1 MIVNITLEVTLELPD
16 GSASIDMTG
25 GRGWVLP
32 DGNWVK
38 PWVGLE
44 LNDERELTHM
54 EALEMGCNVSDMVT
68 SVEIADETI

>member
-1 MIVNITLEVTLELPD
+1 MIVNMTLEVTLELPD

-44 LNDERELTHM
+44 LNDERDLTHM

>member
-1 MIVNITLEVTLELPD
+1 MIVNMTLEVTLELPD

-25 GRGWVLP
+25 GRGWLLP
-32 DGNWVK
+32 NGDWVK

-44 LNDERELTHM
+44 LNDERDLTHM